1 MLIKIEGKGKA
12 ISELERLNELLK
24 EAQCII
30 YRLPTDI
37 KITVEDGEKKVNCS
51 QDTQWWRIKHNAFLA
66 PSNQGPV

>member
-24 EAQCII
+24 EAQSII

-37 KITVEDGEKKVNCS
+37 KIIVEDGEKKVNCS
-51 QDTQWWRIKHNAFLA
+51 QDTQ
-66 PSNQGPV
+66 

>member
-37 KITVEDGEKKVNCS
+37 KITVEDGEEKINCS
-51 QDTQWWRIKHNAFLA
+51 QDTQ
-66 PSNQGPV
+66 